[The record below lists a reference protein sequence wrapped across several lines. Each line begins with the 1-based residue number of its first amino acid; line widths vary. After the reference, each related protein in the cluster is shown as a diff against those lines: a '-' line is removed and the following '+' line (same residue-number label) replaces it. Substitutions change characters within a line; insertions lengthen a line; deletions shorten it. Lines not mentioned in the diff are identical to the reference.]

1 MNTVEVIALGAVAV
15 AYGLWVYLSPSAE
28 RFYLSRPYLLA
39 TTGWILTGVLP
50 FGAGVCVVGF
60 ASMFPKGSLLGQIG
74 VGSGLV
80 LCLLGFGLILIHP
93 DWVRPRW
100 LRGKVGE

>member
-1 MNTVEVIALGAVAV
+1 MSTIEVIAFGAVVV

-39 TTGWILTGVLP
+39 TTGWVLTGLMP
-50 FGAGVCVVGF
+50 FGAGMCLIGLGSLFPMGSIFGQIVVG
-60 ASMFPKGSLLGQIG
+60 A
-74 VGSGLV
+74 GLV